1 MSSDVPLPLTSADL
15 ERVAEEL
22 IVEHGEAALE
32 KAEERV
38 RALRSEGFESMART
52 WELIRDAVLRK
63 QEKSVLRM
71 DSYRTALN
79 PTA

>member
-38 RALRSEGFESMART
+38 RALRVRPES
-52 WELIRDAVLRK
+52 
-63 QEKSVLRM
+63 S
-71 DSYRTALN
+71 
-79 PTA
+79 

>member
-52 WELIRDAVLRK
+52 WELIRGAVLRK